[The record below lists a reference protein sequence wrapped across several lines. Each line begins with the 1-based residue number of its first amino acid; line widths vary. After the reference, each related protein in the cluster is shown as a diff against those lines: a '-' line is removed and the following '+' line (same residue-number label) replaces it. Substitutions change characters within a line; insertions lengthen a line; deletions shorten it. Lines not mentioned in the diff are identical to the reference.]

1 MLGITSPT
9 ITPFMFGNG
18 CRSMIG
24 GKAKELGMTKAMIVT
39 DKVIAGTGILDA
51 IYGSLDAAGV
61 PYILYDGVVPDP
73 TDTCV
78 DEGGRLALSEGIDGI
93 IAVGGGSSMDTGK
106 CINVLLNNP
115 LPISQHFVPAIPQ
128 PVNHPVIT
136 VPTTAGS
143 GAECTAGAIIT
154 NTAAQ
159 VKVPVARCG
168 VSYVFVDPEVY
179 VGLPLKPSV
188 YCAFDA
194 LTHAMDLM
202 TSNTCEEM
210 TTVLTEKATSLIAEY
225 LPKLVEDTTNLEVR
239 AKLALAA
246 TLAGECLN
254 TDFNGTHYSHSVGH
268 SLGAKLHMQ
277 HGLACAVAVPQILER
292 LVDITPVPARRFCDC
307 MGFGL
312 DASLSNHE
320 YGKQAKAS
328 MQAFM
333 KAVGIP
339 NMKELGYSLE
349 QILEAVPLMLTD
361 IITVFT
367 WPAQLDYDDF
377 VDMLTEAY
385 EQ

>member
-128 PVNHPVIT
+128 PVNHPMIT

-154 NTAAQ
+154 NTALQ

-320 YGKQAKAS
+320 YGKRAKAS

-333 KAVGIP
+333 KSVGIP